1 MSNSAEAE
9 KIFPRHVD
17 IVRAALAKAL
27 RNLGWQS
34 ANGPNGSIAAVWTS
48 PVFHFKDDVTIV
60 LASVEKGT
68 RVRARSKSRVGRYDF
83 GQNAKHIRELFTEV
97 QKAL

>member
-1 MSNSAEAE
+1 MANSAEGE
-9 KIFPRHVD
+9 KSFSRHPD

-27 RNLGWQS
+27 RKLGWQS
-34 ANGPNGSIAAVWTS
+34 ANGSNGSIAAIWTS

-60 LASVEKGT
+60 LAPVEKGT

-83 GQNAKHIRELFTEV
+83 GQNAKHVRELFTEI